1 MLPEPDELAGALLD
15 LAVPHED
22 IDTAVR
28 LGRRVTDDPRAL
40 ACLERSVALLV
51 QDMGEVRA
59 PVDLPAYPGSCEATA
74 RHFPLYVFAAALPHV
89 RAYHRELGVPEE
101 ISRHTLADVGR
112 GVAKHHR
119 RHGTGGLL
127 KPRWLHLHFH
137 GELYQLGRLQ
147 FQRTRLGSWTGDA
160 VAAAGLPAGPGDPA
174 LGVHVPDFLG
184 PLTPEACDRSV
195 ALARAFFARHFPRE
209 PYAVATCGSWL
220 LDPQLKRYLPP
231 DSHIVRF
238 QERFRLSHLPE
249 EPDDMAPV
257 RYVFG
262 TTDVPLDRLPRRTRL
277 ERALVDHLRDGGHW
291 YVGHG
296 WFAWKGMGGD
306 SNG

>member
-1 MLPEPDELAGALLD
+1 MLPEPDEPAGALLD

-74 RHFPLYVFAAALPHV
+74 RHFPLYVFAAALPYV

-112 GVAKHHR
+112 GVAKHRR

-160 VAAAGLPAGPGDPA
+160 VAAA
-174 LGVHVPDFLG
+174 
-184 PLTPEACDRSV
+184 ACRP
-195 ALARAFFARHFPRE
+195 ARATRHSVCTCRTSWAR
-209 PYAVATCGSWL
+209 
-220 LDPQLKRYLPP
+220 
-231 DSHIVRF
+231 
-238 QERFRLSHLPE
+238 
-249 EPDDMAPV
+249 
-257 RYVFG
+257 
-262 TTDVPLDRLPRRTRL
+262 
-277 ERALVDHLRDGGHW
+277 
-291 YVGHG
+291 
-296 WFAWKGMGGD
+296 
-306 SNG
+306 

>member
-1 MLPEPDELAGALLD
+1 MLPEPDEPAGALLD
-15 LAVPHED
+15 LAVSHED

-112 GVAKHHR
+112 GVAKHRR

-160 VAAAGLPAGPGDPA
+160 VAAAGLPARPGDPA

-195 ALARAFFARHFPRE
+195 ALARAFFARQSR
-209 PYAVATCGSWL
+209 TTWL
-220 LDPQLKRYLPP
+220 GALRLRHHGRPP
-231 DSHIVRF
+231 GPAAAPDTRGAWLVR
-238 QERFRLSHLPE
+238 
-249 EPDDMAPV
+249 V
-257 RYVFG
+257 
-262 TTDVPLDRLPRRTRL
+262 
-277 ERALVDHLRDGGHW
+277 
-291 YVGHG
+291 
-296 WFAWKGMGGD
+296 GGD